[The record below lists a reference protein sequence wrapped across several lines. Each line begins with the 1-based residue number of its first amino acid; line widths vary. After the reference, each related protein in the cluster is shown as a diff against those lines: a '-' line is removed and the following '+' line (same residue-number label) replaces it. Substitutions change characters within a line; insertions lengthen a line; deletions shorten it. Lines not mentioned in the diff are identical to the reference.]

1 MASCCSKTAPAPVAM
16 PVAAKTQSSYTPV
29 IALFSAAGLMTLA
42 TSLGMTGFMGL
53 SLGML
58 ASLKLM
64 DLNGFAK
71 SFANYDLVTRRVKQY
86 GKAYPFLE
94 LAIALGFLSGIAPL
108 ATGIGSLAV
117 GLSGGASV
125 VKAVYLDKKELTCAC
140 IGGNSKAP
148 LGIVSFVENAMMAVM
163 GAVLIGMAV
172 MPQEVS
178 PQAVG
183 LNLNLSESAI
193 APLSARA
200 SSN

>member
-183 LNLNLSESAI
+183 LNLNFSESAI

>member
-1 MASCCSKTAPAPVAM
+1 MTACSKAKKAQPIAPKV
-16 PVAAKTQSSYTPV
+16 QSSYQPV
-29 IALFSAAGLMTLA
+29 IALFSTTGLMAIA

-64 DLNGFAK
+64 DLQGFAT
-71 SFANYDLVTRRVKQY
+71 SFAKYDLLTQRLTVY
-86 GKAYPFLE
+86 GKMYPFLE

-125 VKAVYLDKKELTCAC
+125 VKAVYIDKKDLNCAC

-148 LGIVSFVENAMMAVM
+148 LGIVSFAENAMMVVM

-172 MPQEVS
+172 MPQESS

-183 LNLNLSESAI
+183 LGEPAI
-193 APLSARA
+193 AQLSNQRLTAG
-200 SSN
+200 SLLQ